1 MDVGSILLFLVIG
14 GLAGWIAG
22 LIMRGYGFG
31 VLGNIIVGII
41 GALVGGLVF
50 GLFGFDPSYGF
61 WGSLLTATLG
71 ALIFLAIVMVIKR
84 A

>member
-1 MDVGSILLFLVIG
+1 VDITSILIFLVIG

-22 LIMRGYGFG
+22 LVMRGAGFG
-31 VLGNIIVGII
+31 IVGNILVGIV

-71 ALIFLAIVMVIKR
+71 ALIFLGIVLAIKR